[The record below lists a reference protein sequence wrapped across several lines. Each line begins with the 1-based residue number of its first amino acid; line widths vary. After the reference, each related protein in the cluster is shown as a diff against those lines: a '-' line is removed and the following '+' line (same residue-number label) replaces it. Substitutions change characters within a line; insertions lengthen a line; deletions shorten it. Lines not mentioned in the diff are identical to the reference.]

1 MNNHPENS
9 ASSNTR
15 EPSGQVCAVIVTY
28 FPDTDLLRELLNS
41 IAAQVDGVVIADNT
55 PHDRSIESGPLL
67 VASGLSMHHTITFGE
82 NRGIAAAQNAGIAW
96 AMAHSFKYALLFD
109 QDSVAVSNMVL
120 QLTHVADNLIT
131 QGHKLAAIGP
141 RYVDPRS
148 GRSSYAL
155 HIGTITTHQMPCDS
169 LLPGQIILSDVLISS
184 GSLLWLKALEEI
196 GTLDESL
203 FIDHVDHDWCL
214 RARHHGYSLYVV
226 CGAVLEHRL
235 GSDRVRYWLG
245 RWRSFPAHSATRN
258 YYMLRNIL
266 LVTRRPYV
274 PLAWVVGEL
283 ATLLP
288 VLLAS
293 LVLQSDRIGRLA
305 LILRAIYDGL
315 RNRGGSIKA

>member
-1 MNNHPENS
+1 MNKDTECS
-9 ASSNTR
+9 APNNASV
-15 EPSGQVCAVIVTY
+15 PSGQVCAVIVTY
-28 FPDTDLLRELLNS
+28 FPDAALLRKLLNS
-41 IAAQVDGVVIADNT
+41 IATQVDGVVMVDNT
-55 PHDRSIESGPLL
+55 PQDRSIEPGPLL
-67 VASGLSMHHTITFGE
+67 VASGLSMHYTIAFGE

-96 AMAHSFKYALLFD
+96 AMAHGFTYALLFD
-109 QDSVAVSNMVL
+109 QDSIAVSNMIL
-120 QLTHVADNLIT
+120 QLTQVAANRIA
-131 QGHKLAAIGP
+131 QGDKLAAIGP

-148 GRSSYAL
+148 GRSSSAL
-155 HIGTITTHQMPCDS
+155 CIGKITTHQIPCGS
-169 LLPGQIILSDVLISS
+169 LLPGQIIQSDLLISS
-184 GSLLWLKALEEI
+184 GSLLLLQALEEI

-235 GSDRVRYWLG
+235 GSDRVRYWFG

-283 ATLLP
+283 ASLLP

-293 LVLQSDRIGRLA
+293 LILQSDRVSRLT
-305 LILRAIYDGL
+305 LIFRSIHDGL
-315 RNRGGSIKA
+315 RNRSGPLRV